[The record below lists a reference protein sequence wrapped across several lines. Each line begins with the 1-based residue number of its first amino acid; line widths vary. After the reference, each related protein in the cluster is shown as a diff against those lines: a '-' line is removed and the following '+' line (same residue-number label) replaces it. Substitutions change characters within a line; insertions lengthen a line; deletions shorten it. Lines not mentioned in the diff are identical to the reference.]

1 MEFGKL
7 VKKIRMEKGITQL
20 ELGKMIGLSEGT
32 MSKIENGIRTP
43 DIPLIEKLAP
53 ALGVPYSRLF
63 FYENET
69 DLTEEEFLIIKH
81 YRNDPN
87 FKAGIDSLVV
97 AFGLKKDSTDTSSVR
112 A

>member
-1 MEFGKL
+1 MEFGRL
-7 VKKIRMEKGITQL
+7 VKKIREERGLTL
-20 ELGKMIGLSEGT
+20 EQLGKSIGLSKAT

-69 DLTEEEFLIIKH
+69 ELTEEESLIIKH

-97 AFGLKKDSTDTSSVR
+97 AFGLKKDSTDTSSAR